1 MTPRFDLSNAF
12 PNGVTRRNV
21 LAFGAALSG
30 TALLAA
36 CAGPSVGGDVGSAA
50 SATPA
55 QDWTNIKPASS
66 ITWWT
71 NHPGNSMATEQTIID
86 GFQAANPGIVVNMV
100 TAGANYDEIAQK
112 FQAASGT
119 DSVPDL
125 VGASDVWWFRYMI
138 NEQIIPLDDLAAH
151 LNANTDDFNST
162 LYGDYEYNGSHWA
175 MPYARSTPLFY
186 YNKSLWSAAGLPDR
200 APATWDEFDEWAPR
214 LSAVMN
220 GAAPLGIGK
229 GTSWAAWWFCNIMW
243 GKGGAYSSD
252 WTMKLD
258 QPETLEAGE
267 YLRAMIN
274 EKKSATV
281 SATDSAADFGA
292 GLSACTV
299 ASTGAL
305 TGILKSSTFDV
316 GTGFLPAGPKGAF
329 TPTGGTG
336 MAIPAGKTPEQQLA
350 AGMFL
355 KYLTDAEQ
363 TATFSAATGYMP
375 VRTSAMEGATM
386 SAIYTQK
393 PQFRTAV
400 DQLKNARSQD
410 WARSFVP
417 SGDKYLTTALE
428 QIMLQNSAASDVFPK
443 ASADITTSYEQN
455 VVPYL

>member
-1 MTPRFDLSNAF
+1 MNPRSTVFSSTL
-12 PNGVTRRNV
+12 TRRN
-21 LAFGAALSG
+21 LLTLSAALGG

-36 CAGPSVGGDVGSAA
+36 CAGPSVGDAGQAAA
-50 SATPA
+50 STAPA
-55 QDWTNIKPASS
+55 QDWTGIKPASS

-71 NHPGNSMATEQTIID
+71 NHPGASMATEQAMIN
-86 GFQAANPGIVVNMV
+86 GFQAANPGITVNMV

-112 FQAASGT
+112 FQAAAGT

-138 NEQIIPLDDLAAH
+138 NQQIIPLDGLASH
-151 LNANTDDFNST
+151 LNANTADFNTT
-162 LYGDYEYNGSHWA
+162 LYDDYKYADSHWA

-186 YNKSLWSAAGLPDR
+186 YNKTLWSAAGLPDR
-200 APATWDEFDEWAPR
+200 APATWDEFDQWAPK

-252 WTMKLD
+252 WSMKLD
-258 QPETLEAGE
+258 QPETLEAGN
-267 YLRAMIN
+267 YLRRIIN
-274 EKKSATV
+274 DDKSAAV
-281 SATDSAADFGA
+281 SATDSTADFGA

-299 ASTGAL
+299 ASTGSL
-305 TGILKSSTFDV
+305 TGILASAKFEV

-336 MAIPAGKTPEQQLA
+336 MAIASSKSPEQQLA

-375 VRTSAMEGATM
+375 VRTSAMDGATM
-386 SAIYTQK
+386 TAIYAKK

-428 QIMLQNSAASDVFPK
+428 QIMLQNSKAEDVFPK
-443 ASADITTSYEQN
+443 ASADISTSYDQN
-455 VVPYL
+455 VKPYL